1 MNYLVK
7 KDLSDNG
14 SQEVIPRTLGILK
27 FLKVLD
33 LRNNQIHGNLLG
45 PLTEINN
52 FQELY
57 LSNNPLGVSIDS
69 LH

>member
-27 FLKVLD
+27 FVKFLD
-33 LRNNQIHGNLLG
+33 LRNNQLHGNLLG
-45 PLTEINN
+45 SLTEINN